1 MRPRLAVLGSVT
13 VAVLTACSPGPA
25 APGPAAERTTPEA
38 PASPRESVTPPPEPD
53 PVAEGPC
60 PYLSADAVAEAN
72 GQRVGTVRVSD
83 GDPPSCF
90 FHRPDGEEQLRVR
103 VFVGRPEVAVALV
116 DAAAPVATSNPA
128 TRPSGWEGGYE
139 TDASGAVYAIS
150 KGETAVIVTTNQRQ
164 SVKARTVATDVVG
177 ALEGSA

>member
-1 MRPRLAVLGSVT
+1 MCTRLVVIGSV
-13 VAVLTACSPGPA
+13 AAALLAGCSPGA
-25 APGPAAERTTPEA
+25 AGPDPTPEPETSETVSTGEPVA
-38 PASPRESVTPPPEPD
+38 LPPEPE

-72 GQRVGTVRVSD
+72 GQRVGTVRISD
-83 GDPPSCF
+83 GDPPACF
-90 FHRPDGEEQLRVR
+90 FHHPDGEEQLRVR

-116 DAAAPVATSNPA
+116 DAAAPVGTSNPA

-139 TDASGAVYAIS
+139 TDDDGAVYAIS

-164 SVKARTVATDVVG
+164 SVRARTVATDVVE
-177 ALEGSA
+177 ALEGSP